1 MEVSEDRENTG
12 NATANSAARAQSAAT
27 PFASPFRKKTRMD
40 EQPKVSLEE
49 EEQQKEAQSLIENEK
64 IADDQ
69 EMAEA
74 SPIPM
79 LEFHVQPVSI

>member
-1 MEVSEDRENTG
+1 MEVSEDKENTG
-12 NATANSAARAQSAAT
+12 NATANSAARTQSAAT

-64 IADDQ
+64 VADDQ
-69 EMAEA
+69 EMPDA
-74 SPIPM
+74 PPM
-79 LEFHVQPVSI
+79 LESHAHTVYF